1 MKDNVKRVTVYL
13 NEDNCDYLE
22 EKKDKKGVSYSD
34 TVNAA
39 IDNYRN
45 SKVQKKAEE
54 LVKPTE
60 DKLSQLLYNQV
71 YIMQALGAIYRTGNY
86 GSYLINNGLPIINI
100 NGNDVVKPNQQLKD
114 LARKKAMRNFTKLE
128 SEHVFVED
136 FLDDDEEDKT
146 EVIGRASYNPE
157 GFEPMGDGRA
167 PERKDNNKKNNA
179 IPFW

>member
-1 MKDNVKRVTVYL
+1 MKDNARRVTVYL
-13 NEDNCDYLE
+13 NEENCDYLE
-22 EKKDKKGVSYSD
+22 KKKEKKGISYSD

-39 IDNYRN
+39 LVNYRN

-86 GSYLINNGLPIINI
+86 GSYLINNGLPIISI

-114 LARKKAMRNFTKLE
+114 LARKKAMRNFAKLE

-136 FLDDDEEDKT
+136 FLDYDENNSD
-146 EVIGRASYNPE
+146 VVGRAPQNFE
-157 GFEPMGDGRA
+157 GFEPNGDGGA
-167 PERKDNNKKNNA
+167 PERKENNKKNNA

>member
-1 MKDNVKRVTVYL
+1 MKDNARRVTVYI

-22 EKKDKKGVSYSD
+22 DRKDKKGISYSD
-34 TVNAA
+34 TVNNALV
-39 IDNYRN
+39 NYRN
-45 SKVQKKAEE
+45 SKIQKKAEE

-86 GSYLINNGLPIINI
+86 GSYLINNGLPIISI

-114 LARKKAMRNFTKLE
+114 LARKKAMRNFVKLE

-136 FLDDDEEDKT
+136 FLDDDENNDVPEDCYP
-146 EVIGRASYNPE
+146 V
-157 GFEPMGDGRA
+157 
-167 PERKDNNKKNNA
+167 KKNNNNNG
-179 IPFW
+179 FYFN

>member
-1 MKDNVKRVTVYL
+1 MKDNARRVTVYI

-22 EKKDKKGVSYSD
+22 DRKDKKGISYSD
-34 TVNAA
+34 TVNNALV
-39 IDNYRN
+39 NYRN
-45 SKVQKKAEE
+45 SKIQKKAEE

-86 GSYLINNGLPIINI
+86 GSYLINNGLPIISI

-114 LARKKAMRNFTKLE
+114 LARKKAMRNFAKLE

-136 FLDDDEEDKT
+136 FLDDDENNDVPEDCYP
-146 EVIGRASYNPE
+146 V
-157 GFEPMGDGRA
+157 
-167 PERKDNNKKNNA
+167 KKNNNNNG
-179 IPFW
+179 FYFN

>member
-1 MKDNVKRVTVYL
+1 MKDNARRVTVYL

-22 EKKDKKGVSYSD
+22 ERKEKKGISYSD

-39 IDNYRN
+39 LVNYRN
-45 SKVQKKAEE
+45 SKINKKAEE

-86 GSYLINNGLPIINI
+86 GSYLINNGLPIISI

-114 LARKKAMRNFTKLE
+114 LARKKAMRNFAKLE

-136 FLDDDEEDKT
+136 FLDDENSDVPEDFYP
-146 EVIGRASYNPE
+146 V
-157 GFEPMGDGRA
+157 
-167 PERKDNNKKNNA
+167 KKKKR
-179 IPFW
+179 PKK

>member
-1 MKDNVKRVTVYL
+1 MKDNARRVTVYL

-22 EKKDKKGVSYSD
+22 DRKDKKGISYSD

-45 SKVQKKAEE
+45 IKIQKKAEE

-60 DKLSQLLYNQV
+60 DKLSQMLYNQV

-86 GSYLINNGLPIINI
+86 GSYLINNGIPIVSI

-136 FLDDDEEDKT
+136 FLDDDEECKT
-146 EVIGRASYNPE
+146 EVIGRAPYDSE

-167 PERKDNNKKNNA
+167 PERKEINKKNNA

>member
-1 MKDNVKRVTVYL
+1 MKDNARRVTVYI

-22 EKKDKKGVSYSD
+22 DRKDKKGISYSD
-34 TVNAA
+34 TVNNALV
-39 IDNYRN
+39 NYRN
-45 SKVQKKAEE
+45 SKIQKKAEE

-86 GSYLINNGLPIINI
+86 GSYLINNGLPIISI

-114 LARKKAMRNFTKLE
+114 LARKKAMRNFAKLE

-136 FLDDDEEDKT
+136 FLDDENSEVPEDFYP
-146 EVIGRASYNPE
+146 V
-157 GFEPMGDGRA
+157 
-167 PERKDNNKKNNA
+167 KKNNNG
-179 IPFW
+179 FYFN

>member
-1 MKDNVKRVTVYL
+1 MKDNARRVTVYL

-22 EKKDKKGVSYSD
+22 ERKEKKGISYSD

-39 IDNYRN
+39 LVNYRN
-45 SKVQKKAEE
+45 SKINKKAEE

-86 GSYLINNGLPIINI
+86 GSYLINNGIPIVSI
-100 NGNDVVKPNQQLKD
+100 NGNDVVIPNQQLKD
-114 LARKKAMRNFTKLE
+114 LARKKAMRNFAKLE

-136 FLDDDEEDKT
+136 FLGDDENSDVPEDCYQ
-146 EVIGRASYNPE
+146 V
-157 GFEPMGDGRA
+157 
-167 PERKDNNKKNNA
+167 KKNNNNNG
-179 IPFW
+179 FYFN